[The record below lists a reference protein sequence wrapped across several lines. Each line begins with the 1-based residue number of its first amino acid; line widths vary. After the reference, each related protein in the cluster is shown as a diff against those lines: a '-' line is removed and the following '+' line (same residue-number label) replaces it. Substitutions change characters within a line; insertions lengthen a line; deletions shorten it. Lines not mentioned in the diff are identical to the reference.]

1 VLEETFIN
9 NISNKIPL
17 DMTTILR
24 QKIEEGALLTM
35 FPLHEYWLDIGRFPE
50 YKRAREDVATEFKF
64 D

>member
-1 VLEETFIN
+1 K
-9 NISNKIPL
+9 NISNDMPL

-24 QKIEEGALLTM
+24 KKIKEGVFLTM

-50 YKRAREDVATEFKF
+50 YKRAREDVANEFQF